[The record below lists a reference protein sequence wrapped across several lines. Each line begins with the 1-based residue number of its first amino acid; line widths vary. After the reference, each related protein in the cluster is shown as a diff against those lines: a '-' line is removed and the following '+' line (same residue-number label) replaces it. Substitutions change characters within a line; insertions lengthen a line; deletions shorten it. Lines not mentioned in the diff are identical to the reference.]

1 MPRVSDESWGTYGQY
16 RHPGA
21 WAAVVAE
28 ERSRQSES
36 VSQYLDDPREFLT
49 LSDAEAKVLRA
60 KAVRDAGA
68 LFAQRH
74 QNPQPIT
81 VSRAVLR
88 CLRLPNDLP
97 MLEDRSIHWY
107 TVHPDDTIEAADAP

>member
-1 MPRVSDESWGTYGQY
+1 M
-16 RHPGA
+16 
-21 WAAVVAE
+21 
-28 ERSRQSES
+28 
-36 VSQYLDDPREFLT
+36 FLT
-49 LSDAEAKVLRA
+49 LSEAEAKVLKA

-74 QNPQPIT
+74 QNIQPIT

-97 MLEDRSIHWY
+97 MLDRSIHWY

>member
-1 MPRVSDESWGTYGQY
+1 MPRVSDDSWGLHG
-16 RHPGA
+16 RFHRPGA
-21 WAAVVAE
+21 WAAVVSE

-36 VSQYLDDPREFLT
+36 VSQYLDDPRQFLT
-49 LSDAEAKVLRA
+49 LSDAEAKVLKA

-68 LFAQRH
+68 FLAQRH

-97 MLEDRSIHWY
+97 MLEDRNVHEY
-107 TVHPDDTIEAADAP
+107 TVYPDDTIEGG

>member
-1 MPRVSDESWGTYGQY
+1 M
-16 RHPGA
+16 
-21 WAAVVAE
+21 
-28 ERSRQSES
+28 
-36 VSQYLDDPREFLT
+36 FLT
-49 LSDAEAKVLRA
+49 LSDAEAKVLKA

-74 QNPQPIT
+74 QDPQPIT

-97 MLEDRSIHWY
+97 MLADRSIHWY
-107 TVHPDDTIEAADAP
+107 AVHPDDTIEAADAP